1 MLIGKTPNKFRKFKR
16 NPPKNQV
23 GFWKGFQTFDHV
35 FIIKIVID
43 KYFNE
48 NKKLLT
54 FVSWTLVKLMTI
66 YGGKR
71 YYKLST

>member
-1 MLIGKTPNKFRKFKR
+1 MGKHLTNFANLKEILQS
-16 NPPKNQV
+16 NQV